1 MSSSICLFVLCLAN
15 TLVRT
20 SNYLLLGDQPSMI
33 DYMLWSFFERL
44 PILYDLSAE
53 IHPNLSNWC
62 GKMHCVPAVKKE
74 SLPADVYKRFYD
86 SYFKGHPEYD
96 FS

>member
-1 MSSSICLFVLCLAN
+1 M
-15 TLVRT
+15 LVCT
-20 SNYLLLGDQPSMI
+20 SNYLLSGDQPSMI
-33 DYMLWSFFERL
+33 DYMLWPFFERL
-44 PILYDLSAE
+44 PMLYDLSAE

-62 GKMHCVPAVKKE
+62 NKMHCIPAVKKE

-86 SYFKGHPEYD
+86 GYFKGHAEYD